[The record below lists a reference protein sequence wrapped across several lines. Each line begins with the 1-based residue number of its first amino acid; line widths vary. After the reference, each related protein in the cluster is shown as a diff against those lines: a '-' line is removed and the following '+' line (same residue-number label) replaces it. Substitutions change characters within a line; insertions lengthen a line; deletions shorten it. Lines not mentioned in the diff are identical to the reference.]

1 MSEKKESKSENNGY
15 LFSVEILIQEK
26 TNGHALEKLTHLLNT
41 DEISD
46 YRIIN
51 GINLGQVIE
60 AAQKLSKE
68 AAAKKGGKSASSK
81 PAPPPAKGVPSPL
94 ITQIQQFIQERKLV
108 RLSIVKVKGIK
119 LSIPCRILNYDSNSG
134 HITVYHVDEKKV
146 YQYSI
151 NEIDDLT

>member
-1 MSEKKESKSENNGY
+1 MSEKKESKSEDNGY
-15 LFSVEILIQEK
+15 LFSVEILIQDK

-51 GINLGQVIE
+51 GINLGHVIE

-68 AAAKKGGKSASSK
+68 AEAKKGGKPASSK
-81 PAPPPAKGVPSPL
+81 PASPPVKSVPSPL

-108 RLSIVKVKGIK
+108 RLSIVKMKGIK

-146 YQYSI
+146 YQYNI